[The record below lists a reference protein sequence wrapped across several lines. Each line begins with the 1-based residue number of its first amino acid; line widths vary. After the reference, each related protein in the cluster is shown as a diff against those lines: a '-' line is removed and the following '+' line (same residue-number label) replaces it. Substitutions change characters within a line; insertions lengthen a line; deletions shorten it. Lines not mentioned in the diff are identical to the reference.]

1 MTMRSRRL
9 FVAFLFAGLWVAVAG
24 LRPDTTFHLAPL
36 IVAAWPAL
44 PERELAGAIRMSLLG
59 LFLAA
64 ATTMMMFRLGWLD
77 GPSLLPWGG
86 AGLDTGGRSR
96 RASGGLSRCV
106 GWAQGYE
113 DMRVSSPRHSAKPG
127 RPGGVE

>member
-86 AGLDTGGRSR
+86 AGLESILVGGAGALLGVFPAVLAGL
-96 RASGGLSRCV
+96 RATRT
-106 GWAQGYE
+106 
-113 DMRVSSPRHSAKPG
+113 
-127 RPGGVE
+127 